1 MAVVPDDDWDL
12 DTDEI
17 RSTASDELYETRP
30 NRWRGPLS
38 TWRHMTEEERLLH
51 QNMEQVRDQ
60 DLALHLFN
68 AAMLRNPPQGS
79 QDALPEGMGLGDWRP
94 PQAWTAWPLP
104 VEALPR
110 EKLLRETRDAH
121 DAFTL
126 RRKDEWRPGKDLE
139 EEVSA
144 SMLRIAKE
152 RFRER
157 KFGQGDEP
165 SEAGRHS
172 DEDSAEESEDAH
184 FDDADG
190 EPLTKGT
197 SEGEE
202 AESEDSDESQDGD
215 EHSVQ
220 DEAEQ
225 HQQPPEDEVP
235 ARTTKASKQYAPVVS
250 ADDDL
255 SYELLRPSARHIL
268 TKLDATLTTLHNARM
283 AGVVARDQTDDSA
296 SDRSSVISD
305 AETEVAISQKRVAN
319 ARYAKKRPAPASSTS
334 SSSEEDDADDESA
347 SEKTPRGRPIAP
359 RKRRPSKR
367 GVSASSRDSDSDT
380 SRAYRMWRDSRLNR
394 WGLRDWRDVLGAAAL
409 AGFDADVVARAA
421 QRCAD
426 LFGQSME
433 LHTVSEGQEGYLTTT
448 CYPGKP
454 LPAAQDDGEEDEERH
469 LEETRRRLRYEAI
482 QLRRARER
490 RAGRAPAGADTQ
502 DSDDDDDGDA
512 PRSRS
517 RNGPTDEDND
527 SSGVELPVRPKLE
540 IDLNAVQASPDGL
553 FYCPITHCKRHTK
566 GFGQDWE
573 EAFKLIPGQPA
584 APKGG
589 ILLVLSRTG
598 KYHVGASR
606 REKNPHRTHCVMCIS
621 PELACLKRARIRRD
635 SQGKGKGTEQT
646 PAMQMP
652 SAGNQGSDEEM
663 DGAVH
668 VDGFLRP
675 IKIRQGWLSKGG
687 REKGQRN
694 RGTKDHADG

>member
-1 MAVVPDDDWDL
+1 MAVAPDDDWDL

-60 DLALHLFN
+60 DLAIHLFN

-157 KFGQGDEP
+157 KLGQGDEP
-165 SEAGRHS
+165 SEAGRDS
-172 DEDSAEESEDAH
+172 DEDSADESEDAH
-184 FDDADG
+184 SDDADG

-215 EHSVQ
+215 EHGVQ

-225 HQQPPEDEVP
+225 QQQPPEDEVP
-235 ARTTKASKQYAPVVS
+235 ARTTKAKKQYAPVMS

-268 TKLDATLTTLHNARM
+268 TQLDATLTTLHNARM

-305 AETEVAISQKRVAN
+305 AETEVAAPPKRAAN
-319 ARYAKKRPAPASSTS
+319 ARYTNKRPAPASLTS

-359 RKRRPSKR
+359 RRRRASKR
-367 GVSASSRDSDSDT
+367 AVSASSRDSDSDT

-433 LHTVSEGQEGYLTTT
+433 LHTVVEGQEGYVTTT

-454 LPAAQDDGEEDEERH
+454 VPAAKDSGEEDEERH

-502 DSDDDDDGDA
+502 DSDEDGDGDG

-517 RNGPTDEDND
+517 RNGQTDEDND
-527 SSGVELPVRPKLE
+527 SSGVELPARPKLE

-566 GFGQDWE
+566 GFGAKRGLRE
-573 EAFKLIPGQPA
+573 HFKLIHDQPTA
-584 APKGG
+584 QKGAFYCP
-589 ILLVLSRTG
+589 ITTC
-598 KYHVGASR
+598 KYHVRSFKARKNLTAHMRHMHGA
-606 REKNPHRTHCVMCIS
+606 
-621 PELACLKRARIRRD
+621 ELAAGD
-635 SQGKGKGTEQT
+635 EPEAVTPQGKGKAKELA

-652 SAGNQGSDEEM
+652 SAGNPGSDEEV